1 MILPLEIPRRRRAGL
16 FRILGVVGV
25 MLAFSGCG
33 DGPIEVPRIPVDL
46 VDSEPAWSADGST
59 VAFVRSDSSAF
70 GPPGLY
76 AMTWPGLA
84 VRLVRALDPA
94 GLRGLRFSGDDSGLI
109 AGKNGVLVHFDLA
122 TGSQTTI
129 PVNTS
134 DAALPD
140 ETSDRSLLAYVR
152 PSDPAGTLWQYEP
165 AVPRDSLIRIGGG
178 VSYGSYPRFSP
189 GDSLLAY
196 AQLNGVYV
204 LRRSS
209 GEGTQVT
216 VSGTTLRHT
225 VPRWL
230 DERRLLVNEVSGSGQ
245 RYFIVDRFSGVR
257 VDVPLGLFESEAV
270 SPGGDSIIVQ
280 GFDRTDPGV
289 ARIVLFVRGIT
300 SDAATA
306 RQVTRYEPVPA
317 P

>member
-1 MILPLEIPRRRRAGL
+1 MTLQLENPRPRRAGL
-16 FRILGVVGV
+16 FRILGIVGAMV
-25 MLAFSGCG
+25 AFAGCA
-33 DGPIEVPRIPVDL
+33 DGPIEVPLIPVDL

-76 AMTWPGLA
+76 AMTWPGLD
-84 VRLVRALDPA
+84 VRLVRALDPT
-94 GLRGLRFSGDDSGLI
+94 GLRGLRFSGDDTGLI
-109 AGKNGVLVHFDLA
+109 AGKSGALLHFDLA
-122 TGSQTTI
+122 TGTQTTI
-129 PVNTS
+129 PVNTM

-140 ETSDRSLLAYVR
+140 ETSDRSLVAYVR
-152 PSDPAGTLWQYEP
+152 PSDPLGTLWQYEP
-165 AVPRDSLIRIGGG
+165 AVPRDSLIRINGG
-178 VSYGSYPRFSP
+178 VSYGSYPRFSA

-196 AQLNGVYV
+196 AQLNGLYV

-209 GEGTQVT
+209 GVGTQIT
-216 VSGTTLRHT
+216 VSGSNLRHT

-230 DERRLLVNEVSGSGQ
+230 DDRRLLFNEVSGSGQ
-245 RYFIVDRFSGVR
+245 RYYIVDRFTSVR
-257 VDVPLGLFESEAV
+257 VEVPLGIFESEAV
-270 SPGGDSIIVQ
+270 SPGGDSIVVQ

-306 RQVTRYEPVPA
+306 RQITRYEP
-317 P
+317 